1 MLIAKRDRLNWFVG
15 DRDFVN
21 IIKSLVVGCVVAR
34 RNAPDETN
42 AIAFQVTDSLDSE
55 SPVALKGAFIK

>member
-42 AIAFQVTDSLDSE
+42 AIALLLALSQV
-55 SPVALKGAFIK
+55 VLKEL